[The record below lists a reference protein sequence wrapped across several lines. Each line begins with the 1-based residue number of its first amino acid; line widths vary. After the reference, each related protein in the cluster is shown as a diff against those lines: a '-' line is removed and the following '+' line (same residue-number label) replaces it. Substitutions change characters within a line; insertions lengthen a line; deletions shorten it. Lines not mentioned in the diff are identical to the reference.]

1 VIENLERL
9 TENYDKLENQ
19 NYLLNEKLSDNPFFK
34 NNGKQILNQLTN
46 SGNSEGEELS
56 NSLKN
61 LEKKLVK
68 KFDSFDEKNKMQD
81 DEMSRI
87 RNEIFNF
94 KNGSENNKNLDIYK
108 TQLDSYDFRINEI
121 INTIRII
128 DQNKVSLVSY
138 ENSMK
143 IYTNNYEKKIEE
155 YFLNFYQF

>member
-1 VIENLERL
+1 MIENLERL